1 MFELFL
7 NWKRNGFK
15 CPGPFTL
22 RCKCYNSF
30 FGVNLENLGFAET
43 SKIDNLKKQ

>member
-15 CPGPFTL
+15 CTGPFTL